1 MSAPELQLQEELPE
15 GKPGA
20 PQAPDPTPGKR
31 FHTRLCSTWAGKPC
45 LGLGCLLAQMAQGT
59 IYPSCYP

>member
-31 FHTRLCSTWAGKPC
+31 LSHTPLLY
-45 LGLGCLLAQMAQGT
+45 LGWQAMPGPGASSGT
-59 IYPSCYP
+59 DGPGNHLS